1 MGVNGSQWESMEN
14 LLNSKEFKGSKEIY
28 GNLWKSMEIYGNLWK
43 SMKIYGYL
51 QKSMEIYGF
60 GKSKISQEQKYKA
73 NKQNS
78 D

>member
-1 MGVNGSQWESMEN
+1 
-14 LLNSKEFKGSKEIY
+14 
-28 GNLWKSMEIYGNLWK
+28 MEIYGNLWK
-43 SMKIYGYL
+43 SMDIYGYL